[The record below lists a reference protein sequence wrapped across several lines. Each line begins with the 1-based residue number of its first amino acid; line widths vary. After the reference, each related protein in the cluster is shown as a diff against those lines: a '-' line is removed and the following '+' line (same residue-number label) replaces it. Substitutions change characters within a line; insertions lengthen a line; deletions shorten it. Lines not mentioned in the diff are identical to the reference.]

1 MVTHTKDVEVTKVSD
16 HAITDWQDSATERAD
31 GVETV
36 ERYETD
42 EGVVFFDADNP
53 LAWVEATRT
62 VKLDNQV

>member
-1 MVTHTKDVEVTKVSD
+1 MTKVSD
-16 HAITDWQDSATERAD
+16 HAGTGWQDRATERAD

-62 VKLDNQV
+62 VRLDNHV

>member
-1 MVTHTKDVEVTKVSD
+1 VTNVSD
-16 HAITDWQDSATERAD
+16 HATSGWQDSTTERPD
-31 GVETV
+31 GLETV

-62 VKLDNQV
+62 VRLDNQV

>member
-1 MVTHTKDVEVTKVSD
+1 MTNVSD
-16 HAITDWQDSATERAD
+16 HATTDWQDSATERAD

-62 VKLDNQV
+62 VELDNQV

>member
-1 MVTHTKDVEVTKVSD
+1 VTNVSD
-16 HAITDWQDSATERAD
+16 HATTGWQDSATERTD

-42 EGVVFFDADNP
+42 DGVVFFDADNP

-62 VKLDNQV
+62 VQLDNHV